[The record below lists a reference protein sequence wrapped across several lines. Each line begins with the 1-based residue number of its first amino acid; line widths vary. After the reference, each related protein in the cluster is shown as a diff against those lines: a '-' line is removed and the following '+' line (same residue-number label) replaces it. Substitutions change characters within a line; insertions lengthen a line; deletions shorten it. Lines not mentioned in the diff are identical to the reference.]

1 MLSSRPR
8 SGSFEAGLR
17 AGASSASSSSF
28 RESKPSPRF
37 QRSRST
43 AGASKASP
51 SPEKRRGVTGGKAR
65 VAQLEEDLRREREA
79 KARAVQE
86 LDELRNG
93 NESKDA
99 EKVQLLEREVEK
111 AKESERK
118 MLESLIYQTKQLEQA
133 KIGLEEAKLEIST
146 LQQGSTRSLEP
157 APASAS
163 GTWRGVMEQMSV
175 KDLVF
180 GGGGGADDEELRAL
194 RADLRAATQ
203 GEERSRKAL
212 EDLSVALA
220 VVTAEAKQV
229 KRWLADAQAGLEAAN
244 AEAARLRAALADAE
258 TALRE
263 QRRRR
268 LEAEEA
274 AASWADKERV
284 LLGCVRAA
292 EEEVCLARQE
302 NTKLVESQRVIR
314 DENARLRD
322 ILKQAVGEA
331 NVVKESLE
339 LARVENARL
348 NDVVDDK
355 DAALQ
360 GLRQE
365 YECVKVSEA
374 AAQSSLK
381 ELNSLLAATTTACST
396 PVSSRTAP
404 VAPAPEHD
412 HHLPPSARLVA
423 SAKGSPASRRWMAE
437 KPRTPSS
444 RSYSIGEP
452 AKFKGVGYS
461 QSARMG
467 NLNPKDRMFA
477 SLSNIADLKSAA
489 DCAAMDDYDDEFDH
503 IDESHYVEHSMN
515 DKKKRPI
522 LRKFGDL
529 FRRKSFYKANLAPV
543 HT

>member
-1 MLSSRPR
+1 MPMQQRVAQL
-8 SGSFEAGLR
+8 E
-17 AGASSASSSSF
+17 
-28 RESKPSPRF
+28 RERD
-37 QRSRST
+37 
-43 AGASKASP
+43 
-51 SPEKRRGVTGGKAR
+51 EKAR
-65 VAQLEEDLRREREA
+65 LAQLEEDLRREREEKA
-79 KARAVQE
+79 RVAQLEEDLSREREDKARAVQE

-146 LQQGSTRSLEP
+146 LQQQQGSSRSHEP

-180 GGGGGADDEELRAL
+180 GGGGADDEEVRAL

-220 VVTAEAKQV
+220 DVTAEAKQV

-244 AEAARLRAALADAE
+244 AEAGRLRAALADAE

-355 DAALQ
+355 EAALQ

-444 RSYSIGEP
+444 RSYSVGEP

-529 FRRKSFYKANLAPV
+529 FRRKSFYKSNLAPV